1 MCSKQATR
9 PSINKSPNPGERE
22 RWLHSWH
29 RTFTTFQCEL
39 NSMHTH
45 TPSCLTKVMSCGQKY
60 VTSITGNGL
69 KSRWEASD
77 CCALVHIPPFPGTR
91 ALLGPLMRPLQPC
104 PAGVCV
110 VGGGS
115 KEALQPH
122 QQREGT
128 AGPKD
133 LGSAPNH

>member
-1 MCSKQATR
+1 MDYLLLSSVNLTACTHVRTR
-9 PSINKSPNPGERE
+9 A
-22 RWLHSWH
+22 
-29 RTFTTFQCEL
+29 
-39 NSMHTH
+39 HTH
-45 TPSCLTKVMSCGQKY
+45 THPPFCLTSHVSWPETVLNY
-60 VTSITGNGL
+60 TFITCSGL
-69 KSRWEASD
+69 KSTWEISG
-77 CCALVHIPPFPGTR
+77 CCTLVHIPPFPGTR

-122 QQREGT
+122 QQREGP